1 MRRFLKELLENI
13 ANRQA
18 KMAVIGLG
26 YVGLPLA
33 VEFARAGL
41 RVAGVDVD
49 STKLQM
55 LRDGRSYIKDVPSE
69 SLTELIDT
77 GRLVPTSNPRYLNL
91 SDIIAICVPTPCSQ
105 VNEPDLSYIEA
116 AARMASE
123 QLKPGHLVVLE
134 STSFP
139 GTTEEILQPI
149 LEASGLK
156 AGRDFF
162 LAFSPERIDPGNSEY
177 TLRNTPKVVAGTT
190 PESTRLAEALYALIA
205 DEVYTVSSPRTAE
218 MTKLYENTFRH
229 INIGF
234 ANEMAMLCEKMGI
247 NIWEVIQ
254 AASTKPFGFMPFYP
268 GPGVGGHCIPVD
280 PQYLLYKARQHNFNL
295 RFVELANDVNEH
307 MPERVVDR
315 VAVALDEQGKPLEGA
330 SLLVVGVA
338 YKKDVDDVRESPAI
352 RVIENLVARGA
363 SVHYHDPHVY
373 SFENGCG
380 RFESVALTEDELKR
394 SDCVLICTDH
404 SDLPYEKL
412 EGCALVVDTR
422 NALRK
427 SRNGN
432 GHTPPAKGGEEG
444 MDRLLEAA
452 IEDVERF
459 YGASA

>member
-1 MRRFLKELLENI
+1 MVLLEKI
-13 ANRQA
+13 AKRQA
-18 KMAVIGLG
+18 KLAVIGLG

-41 RVAGVDVD
+41 KVAGVDID
-49 STKLQM
+49 GQKLLM
-55 LRDGRSYIKDVPSE
+55 LQAGESYIKDVSSGSVAEIINSE
-69 SLTELIDT
+69 RFI
-77 GRLVPTSNPRYLNL
+77 PTSNPKYLNL
-91 SDIIAICVPTPCSQ
+91 SDIIAICVPTPCSHG
-105 VNEPDLSYIEA
+105 NEPDLSFIEA
-116 AARMASE
+116 AAKMAAS
-123 QLKPGHLVVLE
+123 QLKPGHLVILE

-149 LEASGLK
+149 LETSGLK

-162 LAFSPERIDPGNSEY
+162 LAFSPERIDPGNAEF
-177 TLRNTPKVVAGTT
+177 TLRNTPKIVAGTT
-190 PESTRLAEALYALIA
+190 PEATALAEAFYSVVAE
-205 DEVYTVSSPRTAE
+205 EVHTVSSPRTAE

-280 PQYLLYKARQHNFNL
+280 PQYLLFKARQHNFNL

-307 MPERVVDR
+307 MPEKIVDK
-315 VAVALDEQGKPLEGA
+315 VAYALDEQGKPLKG
-330 SLLVVGVA
+330 SNLLVLGVA
-338 YKKDVDDVRESPAI
+338 YKKDIDDVRESPAI

-363 SVHYHDPHVY
+363 RVHYHDPHVY

-380 RFESVALTEDELKR
+380 RFDSVDLTDDELKQ

-422 NALRK
+422 NALQRT
-427 SRNGN
+427 GN
-432 GHTPPAKGGEEG
+432 GHEQHKRETLE
-444 MDRLLEAA
+444 RLLEAA
-452 IEDVERF
+452 LHDAERR